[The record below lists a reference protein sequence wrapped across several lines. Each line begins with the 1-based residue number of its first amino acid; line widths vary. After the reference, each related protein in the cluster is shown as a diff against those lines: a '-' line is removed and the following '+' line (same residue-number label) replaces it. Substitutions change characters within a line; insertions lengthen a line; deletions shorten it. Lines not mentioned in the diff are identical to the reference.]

1 MKRSNSGHAVYA
13 EIGVWRERDG
23 SIHLTLKGVKNGHV
37 AVNADPT
44 KRNGHPT
51 LFARLD
57 ALLKSAPEPRVLQVQ
72 LVSPDGTVTEGP
84 KFEIQSGR
92 STKRGRGRL

>member
-1 MKRSNSGHAVYA
+1 MKRSGKGKAVYA
-13 EIGVWRERDG
+13 QIGVWREKDG

-37 AVNADPT
+37 AVNADPM

-57 ALLKSAPEPRVLQVQ
+57 QLLKNAPPLPSAIQVQ
-72 LVSPDGTVTEGP
+72 FVSPDGTVTPGP
-84 KFEIQSGR
+84 TFKIGGS
-92 STKRGRGRL
+92 K